1 MEALDRLK
9 DDLAISTD
17 WNVTITVSKK
27 DLEKLV
33 ATYETLRD
41 EKDEKRNKRKRPPI
55 MNCPIK
61 VGHKNPIF
69 MGCFLWSNIQSR

>member
-9 DDLAISTD
+9 DDLANSAD

-33 ATYETLRD
+33 ASYEALKQEND
-41 EKDEKRNKRKRPPI
+41 EKKK
-55 MNCPIK
+55 
-61 VGHKNPIF
+61 
-69 MGCFLWSNIQSR
+69 

>member
-9 DDLAISTD
+9 DDLANSAD

-33 ATYETLRD
+33 AAYEALKQERD
-41 EKDEKRNKRKRPPI
+41 EKKR
-55 MNCPIK
+55 
-61 VGHKNPIF
+61 
-69 MGCFLWSNIQSR
+69 

>member
-9 DDLAISTD
+9 DDLANSAD

-33 ATYETLRD
+33 AAYEALKQELN
-41 EKDEKRNKRKRPPI
+41 EKKK
-55 MNCPIK
+55 
-61 VGHKNPIF
+61 
-69 MGCFLWSNIQSR
+69 

>member
-9 DDLAISTD
+9 DDLANSAD

-33 ATYETLRD
+33 AVYEALKQERD
-41 EKDEKRNKRKRPPI
+41 EKKK
-55 MNCPIK
+55 
-61 VGHKNPIF
+61 
-69 MGCFLWSNIQSR
+69 

>member
-9 DDLAISTD
+9 DDLANSAD

-33 ATYETLRD
+33 ALVTTDEQRD
-41 EKDEKRNKRKRPPI
+41 VAIATSEGLEEGTTREHAAERVT
-55 MNCPIK
+55 
-61 VGHKNPIF
+61 VGKHDIVF
-69 MGCFLWSNIQSR
+69 ECR